1 MRRTATDRK
10 YEAACAEQLTA
21 QASAQRSNAQPAQ
34 QPAAGYKWVKNMMT
48 QQWVEQAIDTPH
60 CCDVSSETYWSM

>member
-10 YEAACAEQLTA
+10 YEAARAAQHTAAAEQRT
-21 QASAQRSNAQPAQ
+21 AQPAQ
-34 QPAAGYKWVKNMMT
+34 PAKQGYKWVKNMMT
-48 QQWVEQAIDTPH
+48 QQWIEQAIDTPH